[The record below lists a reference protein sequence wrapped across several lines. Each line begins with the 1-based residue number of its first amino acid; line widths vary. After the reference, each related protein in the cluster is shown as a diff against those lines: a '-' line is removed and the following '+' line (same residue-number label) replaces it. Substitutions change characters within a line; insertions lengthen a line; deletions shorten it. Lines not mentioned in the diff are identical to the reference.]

1 MDCMNSLGQIIGIE
15 DVDDI
20 GGTCWTYIRV
30 SVDGIFLGTGKGTG
44 SVSVG
49 DTFLFCV
56 AKKLLTNTHQSSSQQ
71 KNTFR
76 GILLSDSCCI
86 THVVPYYRTFTGKR
100 FMDLNS
106 RRRSQ
111 NM

>member
-30 SVDGIFLGTGKGTG
+30 SVDGIFLGDQEGTG

-56 AKKLLTNTHQSSSQQ
+56 AKKIVTDVHPSPMQ
-71 KNTFR
+71 KNPFR
-76 GILLSDSCCI
+76 GTLLSDSCCV
-86 THVVPYYRTFTGKR
+86 THVVPYYRMFSGKGIL
-100 FMDLNS
+100 DLDS
-106 RRRSQ
+106 RKRSQ